1 MQSNISL
8 TMHWLVCPG
17 CKNYY
22 QQAKIITRN
31 SKYFSSKGM
40 NNSPLYRLLPAE
52 KSKLEKVISNKIILK
67 KNICKERSLS
77 LLYCLYLI

>member
-67 KNICKERSLS
+67 KKIFVRREV
-77 LLYCLYLI
+77 YLCYIVYI